1 MGHIV
6 DRRKNFKGKS
16 TGNKRK
22 FIKRVE
28 DKIRKALPKTIS
40 KNGIEDIATGDGKI
54 KVPIKG
60 IKEPKFRYDNTTGD
74 KKHINPGNDQFQKG
88 DKVKKPQQNGG
99 QGGGGRQGSKEGLGE
114 DEFYVEL
121 DREEFLKYFFEDLE
135 LPDLLQKEVEELVEE
150 KLKRKGHTKDS
161 TPSRLNIP
169 TSVKNSL
176 ARKIGIKSVYIK
188 KIKELEE
195 QIKNTTDK
203 DLILDLEEQIKKL
216 KIQQNS
222 IPFLDDVDLRYNNF
236 EIEAEPSTKAVMFC
250 IMDVSASMGEHE
262 KGIAKKFFILLY
274 MFLHKKYEKI
284 DLVFIRHHVEAKEV
298 DEEEFFNSR
307 ETGGTIVASALD
319 LTSEIIKER
328 YSTLNWNIY
337 VTQAS
342 DGDVWDYTDA
352 TESCNIVKEKI
363 LPKARYFAYLEIS
376 RWANQS
382 KLHSY
387 YQKIADNTP
396 NFAAQKVMD
405 ESEIWPVFQKLFSKK
420 SKNV

>member
-1 MGHIV
+1 MDHIV

-28 DKIRKALPKTIS
+28 DKIRKALPRTIS
-40 KNGIEDIATGDGKI
+40 KGSIENMASGSGKV

-60 IKEPKFRYDNTTGD
+60 IKEPKFKYDHSTGD

-88 DKVKKPQQNGG
+88 DRVRKPQQNGG
-99 QGGGGRQGSKEGLGE
+99 QGGNGRQGSNEGLGE

-121 DREEFLKYFFEDLE
+121 DRDEFLKYFFEDLE
-135 LPDLLQKEVEELVEE
+135 LPDLLQKEVEELIEE

-176 ARKIGIKSVYIK
+176 ARKIGIRSVYIK

-195 QIKNTTDK
+195 QLKNTTDK

-262 KGIAKKFFILLY
+262 KTIAKKFFILLY

-284 DLVFIRHHVEAKEV
+284 ELVFIRHHIEAKEV

-307 ETGGTIVASALD
+307 ETGGTVVASAVELAGK
-319 LTSEIIKER
+319 IIKER
-328 YSTLNWNIY
+328 YSSLNWNIY

-342 DGDVWDYTDA
+342 DGDV
-352 TESCNIVKEKI
+352 
-363 LPKARYFAYLEIS
+363 
-376 RWANQS
+376 
-382 KLHSY
+382 
-387 YQKIADNTP
+387 
-396 NFAAQKVMD
+396 
-405 ESEIWPVFQKLFSKK
+405 
-420 SKNV
+420 

>member
-40 KNGIEDIATGDGKI
+40 KGSIEDMATGSGKI

-60 IKEPKFRYDNTTGD
+60 IKEPKFRYNSRTGD

-88 DKVKKPQQNGG
+88 DKVKKPQNGGG
-99 QGGGGRQGSKEGLGE
+99 QGSGRQGSNEGLGE

-150 KLKRKGHTKDS
+150 KLKRKGHTKNS
-161 TPSRLNIP
+161 TPSRLNIQ

-176 ARKIGIKSVYIK
+176 ARKIGIKSIYVK

-250 IMDVSASMGEHE
+250 IMDVSASMGEYE

-284 DLVFIRHHVEAKEV
+284 ELVFIRHHTEPKEV
-298 DEEEFFNSR
+298 DEEEFFTSK
-307 ETGGTIVASALD
+307 ETGGTIVSSAIELVGKIM
-319 LTSEIIKER
+319 EER

-342 DGDVWDYTDA
+342 DGDVWDYSDA
-352 TESCNIVKEKI
+352 SKTCKLVREKI
-363 LPKARYFAYLEIS
+363 LPNARYFAYLEIS
-376 RWANQS
+376 RWANES

-387 YQKIADNTP
+387 YKGLVGSHP
-396 NFAAQKVMD
+396 NFATQKVMN
-405 ESEIWPVFQKLFSKK
+405 ENEIWPVFKKLFAKK
-420 SKNV
+420 NKNV